1 MASVSYLTDAEIYAF
16 LMQPVR
22 LAKIANELKFPNC
35 RRQCVIKK
43 ISKRNQFQKEALGYW

>member
-43 ISKRNQFQKEALGYW
+43 ISKRKSIILGYW